1 MEDTRKIMLFEQ
13 VPVPRAVAQLAV
25 PTILSSLVMVLYN
38 LADTYF
44 VGMLGNPVENAA
56 VTLAAP
62 VLLAFN
68 AVNNLFGVGSSSMM
82 SRAMGRKDYET
93 VYASSAFGFCCA
105 LIFAL
110 LFSLACTIFQAPL
123 LTLLGSDSQTA
134 SSTAGY
140 LKWTVCFGAAP
151 AILNVVMAY
160 LVRSEGAALHA
171 SVGTMSG
178 CILNV
183 ILDPFFIMPW
193 GLNMGAEGAGLA
205 TFLSNCVACLYF
217 FVLLFFR
224 RKTTCVRLLP
234 RRSCFRKK
242 IVLGVFGVGIP
253 ASIQNLLNVTGMTIL
268 NNFTSAYG
276 PDAVAAMGITQKI
289 NQVPMNI
296 AMGLSQGIMPLTS
309 YNYSSGNIRRMKRT
323 VSFAV
328 KIAVGFL
335 AAVAV
340 IYYAAA
346 APLTALFME
355 NEEIVAYGTR
365 FLRGFC
371 LGLPFLGMDFLA
383 VGVFQ
388 ASGMGAKALIFAI
401 LRKVVLEIPA
411 LFLLNRLFP
420 LYGLAY
426 AQFAAEIILA
436 VAAILVLV
444 RLFRRL
450 SAESDASQTEAP
462 YPDNPTEIR

>member
-13 VPVPRAVAQLAV
+13 TPIPRAVAQLAV

-160 LVRSEGAALHA
+160 LVRSEGAALHV

-217 FVLLFFR
+217 
-224 RKTTCVRLLP
+224 
-234 RRSCFRKK
+234 
-242 IVLGVFGVGIP
+242 IVLAWTKHGRTVVSMDLRRLRHMPPTVMKNVLAVGVP
-253 ASIQNLLNVTGMTIL
+253 AAIQNLLNVVGNTIL
-268 NNFTSAYG
+268 NNFTAAYG
-276 PDAVAAMGITQKI
+276 AVAVAAMGVSTRLIQ
-289 NQVPMNI
+289 I
-296 AMGLSQGIMPLTS
+296 AQQISMGIAQGAMPLIS
-309 YNYSSGNIRRMKRT
+309 YNYASRDYRRMKGIIRFDMM
-323 VSFAV
+323 VD
-328 KIAVGFL
+328 L
-335 AAVAV
+335 AAM
-340 IYYAAA
+340 AAMTA
-346 APLTALFME
+346 GYWIFAGPLVRLFLNNTE
-355 NEEIVAYGTR
+355 VVAYGSV
-365 FLRGFC
+365 FLRGAC
-371 LGLPFLGMDFLA
+371 LAIPFLA
-383 VGVFQ
+383 VDFTCVFTFQ
-388 ASGMGAKALIFAI
+388 SVGMGGTTLVLALC
-401 LRKVVLEIPA
+401 RKLLLEIPLLFA
-411 LFLLNRLFP
+411 LNWAFP
-420 LYGLAY
+420 LYGLPY
-426 AQFAAEIILA
+426 AQPVTEVVLA
-436 VAAILVLV
+436 LLGLALLRRVL
-444 RLFRRL
+444 REKG
-450 SAESDASQTEAP
+450 A
-462 YPDNPTEIR
+462 